1 MLQILFQNKLK
12 VLLILMLIFALA
24 SIRAFEK
31 ELFYDPFLEYFKSN
45 YQNINLPK
53 TDTFFLIMGFYFRYF
68 LNSIISI
75 SIIYIIFRD
84 KEMIRFTT
92 ILYFIFFI
100 ILIILFYIILKYF
113 GNSHKMILFYVRR
126 FLIQPIFLLLFI
138 PGFYY
143 QKKVK

>member
-24 SIRAFEK
+24 CIRAFEK

-53 TDTFFLIMGFYFRYF
+53 TNKFFLFTGFYFRYF

-75 SIIYIIFRD
+75 LIIYIIFKD

-143 QKKVK
+143 QRKVK